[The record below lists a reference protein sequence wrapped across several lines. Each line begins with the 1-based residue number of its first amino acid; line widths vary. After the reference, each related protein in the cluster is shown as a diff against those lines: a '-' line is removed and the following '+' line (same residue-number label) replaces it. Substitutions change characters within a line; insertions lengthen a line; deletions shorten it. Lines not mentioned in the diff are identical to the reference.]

1 LFLLFL
7 AILLFGGTKKT
18 NAEDARPFVELLGT
32 AQDAGIPQI
41 AAHLPEDEAARRD
54 PARRRL
60 VSSLLIADPATG
72 KRWLIDATPD
82 LREQVERADAV
93 APLRGAG
100 GVGRPPLF
108 ETIFLTH
115 AHMGHVAGLLQ
126 LGREAY
132 AAAGQRISCSPAM
145 ARFLTGN
152 EPWALLT
159 RLGHVAIE
167 PFTAGAT
174 IRLTDTLTV
183 TPLAV
188 PHRGEISDTHA
199 FVVRG
204 PQRSVLYLP
213 DIDRW
218 DAWDRKLEDV
228 LAGVDVAFLDGTFFD
243 ESELP
248 GRKLEEIP
256 HPLVRLTLERLAAL
270 PLRVR
275 QRVVFIHLNHSNSA
289 ADPTSDARRKVL
301 AAGMRVGSEGQREDL

>member
-1 LFLLFL
+1 M
-7 AILLFGGTKKT
+7 
-18 NAEDARPFVELLGT
+18 
-32 AQDAGIPQI
+32 
-41 AAHLPEDEAARRD
+41 
-54 PARRRL
+54 
-60 VSSLLIADPATG
+60 
-72 KRWLIDATPD
+72 
-82 LREQVERADAV
+82 

-132 AAAGQRISCSPAM
+132 AAAGQRVACSPAM

-159 RLGHVAIE
+159 RLGHLKIE
-167 PFTAGAT
+167 PFATGAPV
-174 IRLTDTLTV
+174 RLTDTLTL

-199 FVVRG
+199 FVVHG
-204 PQRSVLYLP
+204 PHRSIFYLP

-228 LAGVDVAFLDGTFFD
+228 LATVDVAFLDGTFFD

-256 HPLVRLTLERLAAL
+256 HPLIRITLERLARL
-270 PLRVR
+270 PARER
-275 QRVVFIHLNHSNSA
+275 AKVVFIHLNHSNAA
-289 ADPTSDARRKVL
+289 ADPASDARRRIL